1 MKVSELIRWGA
12 PTLGMLVY
20 WPWGGLGLALMLFG
34 VLFAMLSG
42 FIHWHDKD
50 PRGFHKGVRV
60 WIVLLLLIPSAL
72 LTLSAAITSPLLVPV
87 AAAPLALSIWLLMR
101 SNKQIRRHDLPSH

>member
-1 MKVSELIRWGA
+1 MKASELIRWGV

-34 VLFAMLSG
+34 ILFAALSG
-42 FIHWHDKD
+42 FIHWHGKD
-50 PRGFHKGVRV
+50 PHGFHKGVRV

-72 LTLSAAITSPLLVPV
+72 LTLGAAITSPLLLPV